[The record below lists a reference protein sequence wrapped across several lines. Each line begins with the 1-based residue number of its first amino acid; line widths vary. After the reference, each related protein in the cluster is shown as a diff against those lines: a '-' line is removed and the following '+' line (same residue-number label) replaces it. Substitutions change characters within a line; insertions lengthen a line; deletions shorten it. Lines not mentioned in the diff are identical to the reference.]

1 MEAAPIQ
8 GIDNVGICVRDQRRA
23 VGFCEQLGFEVVGE
37 NDRGVTLALG
47 EARLFLFEG
56 RSDPQPAV
64 RELGLSANPPGLD
77 HISFLVADVD
87 ALRRG
92 LTSRGIETG
101 GEPSEQEWGA
111 RAFGLRDPDANDLY
125 FLQWL

>member
-8 GIDNVGICVRDQRRA
+8 GIDNVGICVRDRRRA
-23 VGFCEQLGFEVVGE
+23 VGFYERLGFEVVGE

-47 EARLFLFEG
+47 ETRLFLIES
-56 RSDPQPAV
+56 RSDAQPTV
-64 RELGLSANPPGLD
+64 RELGLSANPPGSD

-87 ALRRG
+87 ALQRD
-92 LTSRGIETG
+92 LSSRGTETG
-101 GEPSEQEWGA
+101 GEPNVQDWGA
-111 RAFGLRDPDANDLY
+111 RAFGLRDPDANNLC

>member
-8 GIDNVGICVRDQRRA
+8 GIDNVGICVRDRRRA
-23 VGFCEQLGFEVVGE
+23 VGFYEQLGFEVVGE

-56 RSDPQPAV
+56 RSDARPTV

-87 ALRRG
+87 ALRRD
-92 LTSRGIETG
+92 LTSRGIDTG
-101 GEPSEQEWGA
+101 GEQDWGA
-111 RAFGLRDPDANDLY
+111 RAVGLRDADANDLY

>member
-1 MEAAPIQ
+1 MAAAPVQ
-8 GIDNVGICVRDQRRA
+8 GIDDVGICVRDRRRA
-23 VGFCEQLGFEVVGE
+23 VGFCERLGFEVVGE
-37 NDRGVTLALG
+37 NDGGVTLAVG

-56 RSDPQPAV
+56 RSDGQRTV

-77 HISFLVADVD
+77 HISLLVADVD

-101 GEPSEQEWGA
+101 GGPSEQEWGA
-111 RAFGLRDPDANDLY
+111 RAFGLRDRDGNSLY